1 MDETTRN
8 LRQATLRA
16 LSHKGVQI
24 LREPRL
30 FVASVS
36 GSLGSNS
43 LEVRVLKNVVELGC
57 LENFANV
64 ADVGTPQALRNGAE
78 LTAALLEVEYAIKTD
93 VARSVSLG
101 MALAIADFLGI
112 EASVMPS
119 AWASGVT
126 YPRTLQIGDRND
138 SDRDDSGMDAVYAPP
153 PWTGRARSDTSS
165 DSPMDTVYGS
175 PPLSDPPFVTVY
187 GSPSIVGG
195 VLGSIANLFGKK
207 GGR

>member
-119 AWASGVT
+119 EWASGVT
-126 YPRTLQIGDRND
+126 YPHTLQT
-138 SDRDDSGMDAVYAPP
+138 RDWDDPGMVDVYAPP
-153 PWTGRARSDTSS
+153 SL
-165 DSPMDTVYGS
+165 MDTVYGS